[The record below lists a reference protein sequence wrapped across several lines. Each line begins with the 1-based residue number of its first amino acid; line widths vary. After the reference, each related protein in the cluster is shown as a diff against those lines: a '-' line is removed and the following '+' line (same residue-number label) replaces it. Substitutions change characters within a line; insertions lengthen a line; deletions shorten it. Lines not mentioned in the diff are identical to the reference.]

1 MDGSVTIQDN
11 FLTEDLFDA
20 YVACIDNN
28 DFCWN
33 WVGIVGDDQFVSHP
47 KYNRQLVHM
56 FYPKPNLYNHYF
68 NFFETLLFQF
78 HPKIKKLIRMKLNCI
93 PRTHEIIRH
102 GFHTDTD
109 EKCKTSILY
118 MNTNNGFT
126 EFETGEIVE
135 SVANRLVT
143 FDSSIKHLGT
153 TCTDSVDRRV
163 LNINWE

>member
-1 MDGSVTIQDN
+1 MDKLVVVQDN
-11 FLTEDLFDA
+11 FLMEDLFDA

-33 WVGIVGDDQFVSHP
+33 WTGIVGDDQFVSHP
-47 KYNRQLVHM
+47 KYNHHLVHM

-68 NFFETLLFQF
+68 EFFETLLFQLS
-78 HPKIKKLIRMKLNCI
+78 PKIKKLIRMKLNCI

-102 GFHTDTD
+102 GFHIDTD
-109 EKCKTSILY
+109 EKCRTSILY
-118 MNTNNGFT
+118 MNTNDGYT
-126 EFETGEIVE
+126 EFETGERVK

-153 TCTDSVDRRV
+153 SCTDQIDRKV
-163 LNINWE
+163 LNINWD

>member
-11 FLTEDLFDA
+11 FLMEDLFDD

-33 WVGIVGDDQFVSHP
+33 WMGIVEDDKFVSHP
-47 KYNRQLVHM
+47 KYNHQLVHM
-56 FYPKPNLYNHYF
+56 FYPKSNLYNDYF
-68 NFFETLLFQF
+68 YFFETLLFQLS
-78 HPKIKKLIRMKLNCI
+78 PKIKKLIRMKLNCV

-102 GFHTDTD
+102 GFHIDTD

-153 TCTDSVDRRV
+153 TCTNSIDRKV
-163 LNINWE
+163 LNINWK

>member
-11 FLTEDLFDA
+11 FLMEDLFDA

-68 NFFETLLFQF
+68 NFFETLLFQLS
-78 HPKIKKLIRMKLNCI
+78 PKIKKLIRMKLNCI

-126 EFETGEIVE
+126 EFETGKIVE

-153 TCTDSVDRRV
+153 TCTDSIDRRV

>member
-68 NFFETLLFQF
+68 DFFETLLFQLS
-78 HPKIKKLIRMKLNCI
+78 PKIKKLIRMKLNCI

-126 EFETGEIVE
+126 EFETGKIVE

-153 TCTDSVDRRV
+153 TCTDSIDRRV

>member
-11 FLTEDLFDA
+11 FLMEDLFDD
-20 YVACIDNN
+20 YVACIDSN

-33 WVGIVGDDQFVSHP
+33 WMGIVGDDKFVSHP

-56 FYPKPNLYNHYF
+56 FYPKSNLYNDYF
-68 NFFETLLFQF
+68 NFFEILLFQL

-93 PRTHEIIRH
+93 HRTHEIIRH
-102 GFHTDTD
+102 GFHIDTD

-118 MNTNNGFT
+118 MNTNNGYT

>member
-1 MDGSVTIQDN
+1 M
-11 FLTEDLFDA
+11 
-20 YVACIDNN
+20 
-28 DFCWN
+28 
-33 WVGIVGDDQFVSHP
+33 GIVGDDQFVSHP

-68 NFFETLLFQF
+68 NFFETLLFQL

-118 MNTNNGFT
+118 MNTNNGYT

>member
-1 MDGSVTIQDN
+1 MKITIEDN

-20 YVACIDNN
+20 YVTCIDNN

-33 WVGIVGDDQFVSHP
+33 WIGIVGDDQFISHP

-56 FYPKPNLYNHYF
+56 FYPKSNLYNHYF
-68 NFFETLLFQF
+68 NLFETLLFQF
-78 HPKIKKLIRMKLNCI
+78 RPKIKKLIRMKLNCI

-153 TCTDSVDRRV
+153 TCTDSIDRRV

>member
-1 MDGSVTIQDN
+1 MDGSVNIQDN

-68 NFFETLLFQF
+68 NFFETLLFQLR
-78 HPKIKKLIRMKLNCI
+78 PKIKKLIRMKLNCI

-126 EFETGEIVE
+126 EFETGKIVE

-153 TCTDSVDRRV
+153 TCTDSIDRRV